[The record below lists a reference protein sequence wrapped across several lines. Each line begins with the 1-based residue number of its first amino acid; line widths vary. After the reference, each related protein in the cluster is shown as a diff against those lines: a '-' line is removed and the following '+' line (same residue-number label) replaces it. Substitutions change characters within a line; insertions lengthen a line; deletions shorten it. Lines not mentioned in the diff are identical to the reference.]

1 MIVILQASALWWM
14 IVICFLV
21 GALTC
26 QGIAGWLL
34 PHSTDAPNDPCLPQ
48 TNFFDLLKASAA
60 AGHYFGA
67 ATPNKYHDKYLCAQ
81 SNAFPNTWSSLSSKC
96 CRAVHLILSPSSQS
110 VLHLTEM
117 ESQRSLLG
125 RQRAI
130 GLHLG
135 KYLSFRHIRCPV
147 SLWLTNTSVRVFP
160 WPRTD
165 VFLHLLS

>member
-1 MIVILQASALWWM
+1 MKSWILKRESHKCGNDLCRKKHQQKNFEEL
-14 IVICFLV
+14 FLNV
-21 GALTC
+21 
-26 QGIAGWLL
+26 QM
-34 PHSTDAPNDPCLPQ
+34 
-48 TNFFDLLKASAA
+48 
-60 AGHYFGA
+60 
-67 ATPNKYHDKYLCAQ
+67 
-81 SNAFPNTWSSLSSKC
+81 KC

-165 VFLHLLS
+165 VFLHLLSWHIPYSTCHSVFSTSSSVRVVNCTRSRSSVYLYFVSVKVHPTKA